1 MKRILLAYI
10 RFYHIYRTSKD
21 HRPVNIIRPAPVM
34 QKKQLK
40 NTEHG
45 KAEDLR
51 YGEY

>member
-10 RFYHIYRTSKD
+10 RFYQKYLSNLK
-21 HRPVNIIRPAPVM
+21 VNIIRPAPVM